1 MPEKRWP
8 GAIELGRRISQARQK
23 DGVSRDT
30 LAALAGVDLSNLGRI
45 ERGVVNPSFFT
56 LVRIA
61 GSLEIDPGDLVRGIN
76 ADMLPPHAGVLT
88 AREFADERRKRTAR

>member
-1 MPEKRWP
+1 MPGKLWP
-8 GAIELGRRISQARQK
+8 GATELGRRITQARQR

-61 GSLEIDPGDLVRGIN
+61 GSLEIDPGELVRGIT
-76 ADMLPPHAGVLT
+76 ADMLPPHAAVLT
-88 AREFADERRKRTAR
+88 ARKFSNRPHKRRLK